1 MQALKRDAKTTN
13 NAMTIVQTLACVG
26 AGAFFFDDQAAIKA
40 GAARDGAAYTGP
52 TRTPGYWQVREPA
65 QAVSILLVLSDGYV
79 AQGDCASVQYSGVG
93 GREPRFHAAA
103 LARQI
108 EQELSPRLIGLD
120 VRNFRDAASQVEHV
134 INARFESKRAVAY
147 GVSQALLDAAAH
159 AGGHHVM
166 ARVIQQEWKLDRPLQ
181 AIPIYGQCGDERYT
195 NVDKMLLKQV
205 PVLPHG
211 LINTTA
217 LVGEE
222 GATLMAY
229 VHWLRSR
236 IAQLRASPDYVPILH
251 LDVYGTVGAIAQG
264 SIARTADI
272 LQRLEEAA
280 NPHLLRI
287 EHPLDAGNRDAQIAA
302 LGQLRQ
308 LLKMRGSRV
317 AIIADEWANTAEDVH
332 QFAMAGAADMIQI
345 KTPDLGSLHNS
356 IDAILDCQ
364 RHDVGPV
371 LGGTCAET
379 DLSTRATVHVGIATG
394 VVQMLAKPGMGFDE
408 GYQIVHNEMQRALRL
423 DAHLTSMHTQM

>member
-1 MQALKRDAKTTN
+1 MR
-13 NAMTIVQTLACVG
+13 NAINIVQVLAIPGVG
-26 AGAFFFDDQAAIKA
+26 SFFFDDQAAIKA
-40 GAARDGAAYTGP
+40 GAARDGATYTGAA
-52 TRTPGYWQVREPA
+52 RTPGYCQVREPA
-65 QAVSILLVLSDGYV
+65 QAVSVMLILSDGYV

-93 GREPRFHAAA
+93 GREPRFHAAM

-108 EQELSPRLIGLD
+108 EQELASRLIGLD
-120 VRNFRDAASQVEHV
+120 VRNFRDAASQVEQV
-134 INARFESKRAVAY
+134 IEPLFESKRAVAY

-166 ARVIQQEWKLDRPLQ
+166 ARVIQQEWQLDRPLQ
-181 AIPIYGQCGDERYT
+181 AVPIYGQCGDERYT

-205 PVLPHG
+205 LVLPHG
-211 LINTTA
+211 LINTTE
-217 LVGEE
+217 LVGED
-222 GATLMAY
+222 GTTLIAY
-229 VHWLRSR
+229 VDWLRSR
-236 IAQLRASPDYVPILH
+236 IAQLRASPDYAPILH
-251 LDVYGTVGAIAQG
+251 LDVYGTVGAVAQG

-272 LQRLEEAA
+272 LQRLEQAA
-280 NPHLLRI
+280 NPYPLRI

-308 LLKMRGSRV
+308 MLKGRGSRV

-332 QFAMAGAADMIQI
+332 LFVAAGAADMIQI

-356 IDAILDCQ
+356 IDAIVDCQ

-379 DLSTRATVHVGIATG
+379 DRSARATVHLGIATG

-423 DAHLTSMHTQM
+423 DAHLTTAPIHR